1 MTSSTSAW
9 NGRTVLVTGA
19 AGLLGTRVAADLSVR
34 GARVIGVDRDWP
46 DLPRP
51 AATVMVVEGD
61 VRDRSGMAEVLAS
74 ERVDTV
80 VHLAAQTLVGP
91 AFVDPVDTF
100 RHNIEGTWQLLEACR
115 SQGTVERIVVA
126 SSDKAYGDAGGK
138 AYHEETPLRP
148 RAPYDTSKAAADL
161 LAQTYAHTYEMPIAV
176 SRCANLYGPGDR
188 NWSRVVPGTIRA
200 VLEDEVPV
208 IRSDGSPIRDYLFVG
223 DASSG
228 LILLAEAV
236 GARVEMRGVPMNFS
250 AENHLSVHEVVSLI
264 LELMGSAV
272 EPRVLGEATH
282 EIPVQTVCADRAT
295 RELGWRPM
303 TEMGAG
309 LTEAIDWYRSHLA
322 ELSR

>member
-1 MTSSTSAW
+1 MLRDAWYSGRRRPVGPRSACH
-9 NGRTVLVTGA
+9 A
-19 AGLLGTRVAADLSVR
+19 ES
-34 GARVIGVDRDWP
+34 IRDWP
-46 DLPRP
+46 DVPRP
-51 AATVMVVEGD
+51 AATVTVVEGD
-61 VRDRSGMAEVLAS
+61 VRDRSGMAEILAS

-91 AFVDPVDTF
+91 ALVDPVDTF

-115 SQGTVERIVVA
+115 SQGTVRRIVVA
-126 SSDKAYGDAGGK
+126 SSDKAYGDAGGE
-138 AYHEETPLRP
+138 AYHEEMPLRP

-208 IRSDGSPIRDYLFVG
+208 ICSDGSPIRDYLFVG

-228 LILLAEAV
+228 LIALAEAV
-236 GARVEMRGVPMNFS
+236 GTRVELRGMPMNFS
-250 AENHLSVHEVVSLI
+250 AENHLSVREVVGLI
-264 LELMGSAV
+264 LEVMGSAF

-282 EIPVQTVCADRAT
+282 GFRPRLYVPTARRAN
-295 RELGWRPM
+295 LGGGP
-303 TEMGAG
+303 
-309 LTEAIDWYRSHLA
+309 
-322 ELSR
+322 